1 MKVLIVE
8 FRSRK
13 LKEMMCLLQYVENYN
28 NINFDISLYI
38 QGYKVIYFEII
49 LKFCLCYDIY
59 YCYRV
64 EMKLI

>member
-38 QGYKVIYFEII
+38 QVYKVIYFEII
-49 LKFCLCYDIY
+49 L
-59 YCYRV
+59 
-64 EMKLI
+64 

>member
-1 MKVLIVE
+1 
-8 FRSRK
+8 
-13 LKEMMCLLQYVENYN
+13 MMCLLQYVENYN

>member
-28 NINFDISLYI
+28 NINFDTSPYI
-38 QGYKVIYFEII
+38 QGYKVTHFEII
-49 LKFCLCYDIY
+49 LKSCLCYDIY
-59 YCYRV
+59 YCHRV